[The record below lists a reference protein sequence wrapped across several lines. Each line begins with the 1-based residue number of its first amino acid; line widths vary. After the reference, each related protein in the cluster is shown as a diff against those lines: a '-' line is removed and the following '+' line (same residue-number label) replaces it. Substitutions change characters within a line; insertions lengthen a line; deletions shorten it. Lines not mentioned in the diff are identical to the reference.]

1 MSRLI
6 LRLPV
11 VASVLF
17 LGVSCSKRAKPASE
31 LVRNCDVP
39 GTFDAIAKLAGVI
52 QSGFTFTSANN
63 AIDGKAN
70 WTANVRYCARPDQID
85 EAMRVM
91 HAEFVKLLRDNG
103 AEPRGYVPLAGP
115 AAVKGWTI
123 IYTTGAQEGTIR
135 VTRDGG
141 KPGQCPGK
149 DQLEYA
155 IDFVLDEAPKAA
167 PQ

>member
-1 MSRLI
+1 MSRLV
-6 LRLPV
+6 LYLPV
-11 VASVLF
+11 VGSVL
-17 LGVSCSKRAKPASE
+17 LGTGCASKAKPTSE
-31 LVRNCDVP
+31 FVRNCDVS

-52 QSGFTFTSANN
+52 QSGFNFTSTNN

-91 HAEFVKLLRDNG
+91 YAEFVKLLRDNG
-103 AEPRGYVPLAGP
+103 AEPRADPPGP
-115 AAVKGWTI
+115 AAVKRWTI
-123 IYTTGAQEGTIR
+123 TYTAGAQEGTIR
-135 VTRDGG
+135 VTRDDG

-149 DQLEYA
+149 DQLEYS

-167 PQ
+167 P